1 MGGMLYFMP
10 ERQFYAK
17 RFSAWPGWTPARGG
31 VEVPGQAAS
40 LLAKTAPALQHHSS
54 LRSGSMDMPIF
65 LKIFISC
72 PSWTTDF
79 RFFRVLRG
87 QQICNAVHVGPPRS
101 HVVSRTYHFVC
112 YTACLPL
119 SDITV
124 VLPRLLLFSPAKNRR
139 F

>member
-1 MGGMLYFMP
+1 MLYFMP

-65 LKIFISC
+65 LKIFISY
-72 PSWTTDF
+72 PSWTTDMQCC
-79 RFFRVLRG
+79 LRET
-87 QQICNAVHVGPPRS
+87 S
-101 HVVSRTYHFVC
+101 EVSRGKQ
-112 YTACLPL
+112 
-119 SDITV
+119 DI
-124 VLPRLLLFSPAKNRR
+124 LFRLLYCLSAFIGYHGCFTPLDFIFASQKQTVLGFQKLFSAG
-139 F
+139 